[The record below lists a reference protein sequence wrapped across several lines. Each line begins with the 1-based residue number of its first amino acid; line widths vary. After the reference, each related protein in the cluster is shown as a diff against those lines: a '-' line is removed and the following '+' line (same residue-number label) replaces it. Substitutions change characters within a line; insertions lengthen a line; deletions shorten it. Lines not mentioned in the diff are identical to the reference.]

1 MNTDETRADP
11 QPRPKSLPHYLLTL
25 HVVITGTDAQDALD
39 AAQSLLCEGAD
50 RVEVA
55 RGGEPVA
62 LDREDAYRDA
72 DLDELSRE
80 IRK

>member
-11 QPRPKSLPHYLLTL
+11 RRPPRSLPRYLLTL

-39 AAQSLLCEGAD
+39 AAQSLLCEGAE

-62 LDREDAYRDA
+62 LGRE
-72 DLDELSRE
+72 SPF
-80 IRK
+80 